1 MDVVRNL
8 SEEFLIPVT
17 VLPEVTYMLAS
28 RLSHRVMRDFIKQ
41 LNASYWG
48 IENLTPADLE
58 RTGQILSQY
67 RDAELDFTDATIVAL
82 AERLDIDT
90 ILTLD
95 RRDFHMVRP
104 EHIRYFNLL
113 P

>member
-1 MDVVRNL
+1 
-8 SEEFLIPVT
+8 
-17 VLPEVTYMLAS
+17 MLAS

-67 RDAELDFTDATIVAL
+67 RDTELDFTDATIVAM

-104 EHIRYFNLL
+104 EHTRHFNLL
-113 P
+113 PQLEHS